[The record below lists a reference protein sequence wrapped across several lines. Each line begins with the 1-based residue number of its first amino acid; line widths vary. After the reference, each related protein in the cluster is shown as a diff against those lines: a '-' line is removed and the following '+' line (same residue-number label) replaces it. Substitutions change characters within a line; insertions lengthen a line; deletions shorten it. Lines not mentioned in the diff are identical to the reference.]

1 MFKNYNVLMISNMYP
16 SDEFKFFGLY
26 VKNLFIYLKVIGLK
40 VELVSKTRKSGSK
53 AETVF
58 GYIQIIKKL
67 IPKIFEKVD
76 IVHLHFVFPLIY
88 ILPFFKI
95 YKPTRKLVVTFHGS
109 DFDRIA
115 SSRLHL
121 LLVKWIINT
130 FRISIVAVS
139 SGLSKKILSKGLAC
153 ETKCI
158 SAGIDERVF
167 KKYDVVK
174 RYDLIFVGN
183 LIELKGI
190 RELAKAAKLV
200 KLPRRLKICIVGDGP
215 LRFVFEDCEA
225 VEYDLVGAVNQ
236 IELPKLLCASKF
248 LVLPSYREGFGL
260 VVSEAMFCGTPVVI
274 RDIAGPNEQ
283 VVSNANGFTFPEGAS
298 LEEFAEVMERAL
310 NLTPIQYEKI
320 VKRALAS
327 NKQHTLKAV
336 ANSYDELYRNVLKY

>member
-1 MFKNYNVLMISNMYP
+1 MTEKYHVLMISNMYP
-16 SDEFKFFGLY
+16 SDEYKSFGVY
-26 VKNLFIYLKVIGLK
+26 VKNIYEYLKMMGVR
-40 VELVSKTRKSGSK
+40 VELVAKTRKTGSK
-53 AETVF
+53 AETFF

-67 IPKIFEKVD
+67 IPKIFEEVD

-88 ILPFFKI
+88 VLPFFKI
-95 YKPTRKLVVTFHGS
+95 FKPTRKLLVTFHGS
-109 DFDRIA
+109 DFEKIA

-121 LLVKWIINT
+121 FFVKWIIRV
-130 FRISIVAVS
+130 FRISVVAVS
-139 SGLSKKILSKGLAC
+139 NGLSRKLLGAGLASDV
-153 ETKCI
+153 TCI

-167 KKYDVVK
+167 KKHDVVK

-215 LRFVFEDCEA
+215 LRSVFEDCEA
-225 VEYDLVGAVNQ
+225 VEYNLAGAVDQ

-260 VVSEAMFCGTPVVI
+260 VVSEAMFCGIPVII

-283 VVSNANGFTFPEGAS
+283 VDPNSNGFSFPENAS
-298 LEEFAEVMERAL
+298 MVQFAAVIANAL
-310 NLTPIQYEKI
+310 NCSPDQYKSLAKE
-320 VKRALAS
+320 AMAS
-327 NKQHTLKAV
+327 NKHHTLKNV
-336 ANSYDELYRNVLKY
+336 AHSYDEMYRRL